1 MSSPPRGASMSERMI
16 DLDDPADD
24 DAAEIEIGPQ
34 EYPWTEDPDEWR
46 RCFVLAHMGNAD
58 IHGPVLIENMQ
69 AVVDWLK
76 TGKLSAQLPAKKSAR

>member
-1 MSSPPRGASMSERMI
+1 MTDRMI
-16 DLDDPADD
+16 DLDEPADD
-24 DAAEIEIGPQ
+24 GTPEIEVAP
-34 EYPWTEDPDEWR
+34 EDYPWTEDPDEWR

-76 TGKLSAQLPAKKSAR
+76 TGQLPAQPMPKKPAR

>member
-1 MSSPPRGASMSERMI
+1 MAGRMI
-16 DLDDPADD
+16 DLDASAADG
-24 DAAEIEIGPQ
+24 AADIEIAPP

-69 AVVDWLK
+69 AVVEWLQS
-76 TGKLSAQLPAKKSAR
+76 GKLPAVAPRKPAR